1 VDEKDQVCSAHIGMF
16 SNTLHTAHPMQ
27 TNIDRFNNNGKVST
41 RLSRR
46 LQSIPI
52 FELRRI
58 WMLLQ
63 GKVWM
68 MERKDELF
76 VANDVQQFLYTSFDF
91 MSLSCCP
98 FAGMCLIPM
107 HMCRCG

>member
-1 VDEKDQVCSAHIGMF
+1 
-16 SNTLHTAHPMQ
+16 
-27 TNIDRFNNNGKVST
+27 
-41 RLSRR
+41 
-46 LQSIPI
+46 
-52 FELRRI
+52 
-58 WMLLQ
+58 MLLQ